1 MKKNYFLLLCSMLL
15 SISLLGTACSDDA
28 GTPPPTPEEPSFPAA
43 VVKTA
48 TAGEIIELTFDAN
61 YNWVAS
67 VSDEAYTYFQLLNGE
82 NTAKTIA
89 GAKGEDITIKVKV
102 ADVTIY
108 DNAPSTEVTLT
119 MNNQSKVIATITYPV
134 TDRTFD
140 VYAPVYNEYGVF
152 QGTYEDEAIAE
163 DDVLEMVYGA
173 PVNGEDSTFFVP
185 VKLASNF
192 PFIIAGPEWMV
203 AMDAGVVGDNEVI
216 IKADPTK
223 IPADATEAT
232 IDILVDSD
240 SEEPVASFKV
250 SLAGADE
257 FIAIDNVDEAGEKA
271 ELLIE
276 YTADG
281 KLTANSAKLSSRPIT
296 SSEDVVIKTVNSSG
310 EEISWFTAAPEAW
323 DAEGGSLQT
332 RILTISD
339 VKENSRDLVR
349 TAYIYALPKA
359 LASEFDIDSEEAAA
373 YYVAT
378 VKQHTAPA
386 TISIDE
392 DVFDTTTTK
401 FATAGSDVNFWFT
414 EGNLSNLYIGN
425 RYDIS
430 YYGADAE
437 WGSGNHFIA
446 SRDIESFEYYA
457 YDATGSFVQLSE
469 DDSWVTAS
477 TFGGNLKFSI
487 SVDAS
492 MPSFTDSVFA
502 LTGEAEAVILVKYT
516 DGTNSGIYFHY
527 KEEADAAAGASLTYT
542 NMAMEEIAFETVE
555 GNGWPYNMLPEANE
569 YYSLTFG
576 GWQFEDTSFV
586 AADKTISAITT
597 FTIWGGDM
605 AERAET
611 WFTPTVFGADNNM
624 FRINIPYDYNTNTV
638 DHADAGNAWNSETG
652 MLDGAMYIQFTD
664 GTSAVIYMQYNE
676 SGAVTG
682 GGSLLSFAYPMYA
695 PMEGSTLTELTSGD
709 FYEFAKGE
717 FGAAAVWELTY
728 TTTSPTMSM
737 VTGFDESW
745 TIFQK
750 SDWINFEYSEG
761 GSSIRMNSTVTDTGY
776 IVFSDGSGCP
786 LVLICSIVLE

>member
-61 YNWVAS
+61 YNWIAS
-67 VSDEAYTYFQLLNGE
+67 ISDEAYTYFQLLNGE

-203 AMDAGVVGDNEVI
+203 AMDAGVAGDNEVI

-250 SLAGADE
+250 SLAGADN
-257 FIAIDNVDEAGEKA
+257 FFAIENLDEEGNVS
-271 ELLIE
+271 ELLVE
-276 YTADG
+276 YTYDG
-281 KLTANSAKLSSRPIT
+281 TLTANSAKLSSRPLT
-296 SSEDVVIKTVNSSG
+296 SSKNVVIKAIDANG
-310 EEISWFTAAPEAW
+310 DAIEWFTVAAQQW
-323 DAEGGSLQT
+323 DDAGAAIQT

-339 VKENSRDLVR
+339 VEENDGAVSRE
-349 TAYIYALPKA
+349 AYIYAVPQSKA
-359 LASEFDIDSEEAAA
+359 DSFDIDSADADT

-378 VKQHTAPA
+378 VMQHTAPA

-437 WGSGNHFIA
+437 WGSDNDFIA
-446 SRDIESFEYYA
+446 SRAIESFEYYA
-457 YDATGSFVQLSE
+457 YNAEGAFAQLT
-469 DDSWVTAS
+469 DDTSWVAAS
-477 TFGGNLKFSI
+477 TFGAEKVKFNI
-487 SVDAS
+487 FVDPSV
-492 MPSFTDSVFA
+492 PSFNDSVFA

-516 DGTNSGIYFHY
+516 DGTYSGIYFHY
-527 KEEADAAAGASLTYT
+527 KEDTESASTASIT
-542 NMAMEEIAFETVE
+542 CENFAEEIAFESVE
-555 GNGWPYNMLPEANE
+555 GNGWPFSQFSDAEEFYTLN
-569 YYSLTFG
+569 FG
-576 GWQFEDTSFV
+576 GWQYEDTAFI
-586 AADKTISAITT
+586 ANDKTINAIKTYAYQPN
-597 FTIWGGDM
+597 GDLV
-605 AERAET
+605 EDDDT
-611 WFTPTVFGADNNM
+611 WYGVWLNGIGNRFKIQDFD
-624 FRINIPYDYNTNTV
+624 TN
-638 DHADAGNAWNSETG
+638 HADAEYAFNLMSNVYEAVVVVE
-652 MLDGAMYIQFTD
+652 FTD
-664 GTSAVIYMQYNE
+664 GTSAVISVAY
-676 SGAVTG
+676 SKDAVVG
-682 GGSLLSFAYPMYA
+682 GGSLLSFANPMYA

-709 FYEFAKGE
+709 FYDFAKGE

-728 TTTSPTMSM
+728 STTSPTLSA

-761 GSSIRMNSTVTDTGY
+761 GSTIKMNSTVTDTGY

>member
-250 SLAGADE
+250 SLAGADN
-257 FIAIDNVDEAGEKA
+257 FFAIENLDEEGNVG
-271 ELLIE
+271 ELLVE
-276 YTADG
+276 YTYDG
-281 KLTANSAKLSSRPIT
+281 TLTANSAKLSSRPLT
-296 SSEDVVIKTVNSSG
+296 SSKNVVIKAIDANG
-310 EEISWFTAAPEAW
+310 DAIDWFTVAAQQW
-323 DAEGGSLQT
+323 DDAGAAIQT
-332 RILTISD
+332 RILIISD
-339 VKENSRDLVR
+339 VEENDGAVSRE
-349 TAYIYALPKA
+349 AYIYAVPQSKA
-359 LASEFDIDSEEAAA
+359 DSFDIDSADADT

-378 VKQHTAPA
+378 VMQHTVPA

-392 DVFDTTTTK
+392 DDFDASCTK
-401 FATAGSDVNFWFT
+401 FAVAGDDVNFWFT
-414 EGNLSNLYIGN
+414 EGALSNLYIGN

-430 YYGADAE
+430 YYGADAV
-437 WGSGNHFIA
+437 WGSESSFIA
-446 SRDIESFEYYA
+446 SRAIDSFEYYA
-457 YDATGSFVQLSE
+457 YNSEGSFVKLSE
-469 DDSWVTAS
+469 EDSWLYAS
-477 TFGGNLKFSI
+477 SFGGNLKFNI
-487 SVDAS
+487 SVDDS

-555 GNGWPYNMLPEANE
+555 GNGWPYVSLPEADE

-576 GWQFEDTSFV
+576 GWQFEETSFI

-624 FRINIPYDYNTNTV
+624 FRINIPYDGQYATHDDAINAYNE
-638 DHADAGNAWNSETG
+638 ETG
-652 MLDGAMYIQFTD
+652 MLDGALYVEFTD

-682 GGSLLSFAYPMYA
+682 GGSLLSFAYPMA
-695 PMEGSTLTELTSGD
+695 PMIDGSTLTEHTSGEL
-709 FYEFAKGE
+709 YELFANGA

-728 TTTSPTMSM
+728 YTTSPTMSM
-737 VTGFDESW
+737 VTGFDENW
-745 TIFQK
+745 TIIEK
-750 SDWINFEYSEG
+750 SEWINFEYSEG
-761 GSSIRMNSTVTDTGY
+761 GSIIKMNSTVTDTGY

-786 LVLICSIVLE
+786 LVLVCTIVLE

>member
-1 MKKNYFLLLCSMLL
+1 MKKNYFLLLCSMLM

-173 PVNGEDSTFFVP
+173 PEAGADATFFVP
-185 VKLASNF
+185 AKLVANF

-250 SLAGADE
+250 SLTGADE

-310 EEISWFTAAPEAW
+310 EEIGWFTAVPEAW

-378 VKQHTAPA
+378 VKQHTVPA

-392 DVFDTTTTK
+392 NVFDGSITK
-401 FATAGSDVNFWFT
+401 FSVAGSDVNFWFT

-437 WGSGNHFIA
+437 LGSDNHFIA

-469 DDSWVTAS
+469 DDSWVTAF
-477 TFGGNLKFSI
+477 TFGGNLKFKI
-487 SVDAS
+487 SVDTS

-516 DGTNSGIYFHY
+516 DGTYSGIYFHY
-527 KEEADAAAGASLTYT
+527 KEDTESASTASITYE
-542 NMAMEEIAFETVE
+542 NFAEEIAFESVE
-555 GNGWPYNMLPEANE
+555 GNGWPFSQFSDAEEFYTLN
-569 YYSLTFG
+569 FG
-576 GWQFEDTSFV
+576 GWQYEDTAFI
-586 AADKTISAITT
+586 ANDKTINAIKTYAYQSN
-597 FTIWGGDM
+597 GDLV
-605 AERAET
+605 EDDDT
-611 WFTPTVFGADNNM
+611 WYGVWLNGIGNRFKIQDFD
-624 FRINIPYDYNTNTV
+624 TN
-638 DHADAGNAWNSETG
+638 HADAEYAFNLMSNVYEAVVVVE
-652 MLDGAMYIQFTD
+652 FTD
-664 GTSAVIYMQYNE
+664 GTSAVISVAY
-676 SGAVTG
+676 SKDAVVG
-682 GGSLLSFAYPMYA
+682 GGSLLSFANPMYA

-709 FYEFAKGE
+709 FYDFAKGE

-728 TTTSPTMSM
+728 STTSPTLSA

-761 GSSIRMNSTVTDTGY
+761 GSSIRMNSTVTDTGF

>member
-250 SLAGADE
+250 SLAGADN
-257 FIAIDNVDEAGEKA
+257 FFAIENLDEEGNVA

-392 DVFDTTTTK
+392 DVFDGTITK
-401 FATAGSDVNFWFT
+401 FSVAGSDVNFWFT

-430 YYGADAE
+430 YYGADAK
-437 WGSGNHFIA
+437 WGSDNHFIA
-446 SRDIESFEYYA
+446 SRAIESFEYYA
-457 YDATGSFVQLSE
+457 YNAEGAFAQLTDDA
-469 DDSWVTAS
+469 SWVAAS
-477 TFGGNLKFSI
+477 TFGAEKVKFNI
-487 SVDAS
+487 FVDPSV
-492 MPSFTDSVFA
+492 PSFNDSVFA

-516 DGTNSGIYFHY
+516 DGTYSGIYFHY
-527 KEEADAAAGASLTYT
+527 KEDTESASTASITYE
-542 NMAMEEIAFETVE
+542 NFAEEIAFESVE
-555 GNGWPYNMLPEANE
+555 GNGWPFSQFSDAEEFYTLN
-569 YYSLTFG
+569 FG
-576 GWQFEDTSFV
+576 GWQYEDTSFI
-586 AADKTISAITT
+586 ANDKTINAIKTYAYQSN
-597 FTIWGGDM
+597 GDLV
-605 AERAET
+605 EDDDT
-611 WFTPTVFGADNNM
+611 WYGVWLNGIGNRFKIQDFD
-624 FRINIPYDYNTNTV
+624 TN
-638 DHADAGNAWNSETG
+638 HADAEYALNPMSNVYEAVVVVE
-652 MLDGAMYIQFTD
+652 FTD
-664 GTSAVIYMQYNE
+664 GTSAVISVAYSND
-676 SGAVTG
+676 AVVG
-682 GGSLLSFAYPMYA
+682 GGSLLSFANPMYA

-709 FYEFAKGE
+709 FYDFAKGE

-728 TTTSPTMSM
+728 TTTSPTLSA

-750 SDWINFEYSEG
+750 SDWITFEYSEG

>member
-152 QGTYEDEAIAE
+152 QGAYEDEAIAE

-250 SLAGADE
+250 SLAGADN
-257 FIAIDNVDEAGEKA
+257 FFAIENLDEEGNVG
-271 ELLIE
+271 ELLVE
-276 YTADG
+276 YTYDG
-281 KLTANSAKLSSRPIT
+281 TLTANSAKLSSRPLT
-296 SSEDVVIKTVNSSG
+296 SSKNVVIKAIDANG
-310 EEISWFTAAPEAW
+310 DAIDWFTVAAQQW
-323 DAEGGSLQT
+323 DDAGAAIQT
-332 RILTISD
+332 RILIISD

-378 VKQHTAPA
+378 VMQHTAPA

-430 YYGADAE
+430 YYGAYAE
-437 WGSGNHFIA
+437 SGSDNHFIA

-457 YDATGSFVQLSE
+457 YGATGSFVQLSE
-469 DDSWVTAS
+469 DDSWVTAF
-477 TFGGNLKFSI
+477 TFGGNLKFKI
-487 SVDAS
+487 SVDTS
-492 MPSFTDSVFA
+492 MPSFTDSVYA
-502 LTGEAEAVILVKYT
+502 PTGEAEAVILVKYT

-527 KEEADAAAGASLTYT
+527 KEDAAGASITYS
-542 NMAMEEIAFETVE
+542 NDVEEIAFESVE
-555 GNGWPYNMLPEANE
+555 GNGWPYVSLPEADE

-576 GWQFEDTSFV
+576 GWQFEDTSFI

-611 WFTPTVFGADNNM
+611 WFTPEVYGAKSNM
-624 FRINIPYDYNTNTV
+624 FKISIPYDGQYATHDDAINAYNE
-638 DHADAGNAWNSETG
+638 ETK
-652 MLDGAMYIQFTD
+652 MLDGALYVEFTD

-682 GGSLLSFAYPMYA
+682 GGSLLSFAYPDWVGLMD
-695 PMEGSTLTELTSGD
+695 GSTLTELTSGD
-709 FYEFAKGE
+709 FYDFAKGE

-728 TTTSPTMSM
+728 YTTSPTMSM
-737 VTGFDESW
+737 VKGFDESW

-750 SDWINFEYSEG
+750 SDWINFEYTED
-761 GSSIRMNSTVTDTGY
+761 GSVIQMNSTVTDTGY

>member
-250 SLAGADE
+250 SLAGADN
-257 FIAIDNVDEAGEKA
+257 FFAIENLDEEGNVG
-271 ELLIE
+271 ELLVE
-276 YTADG
+276 YTYDG
-281 KLTANSAKLSSRPIT
+281 TLTANSAKLSSRPIT

-392 DVFDTTTTK
+392 DVFDGTITK
-401 FATAGSDVNFWFT
+401 FSVAGSDVNFWFT

-437 WGSGNHFIA
+437 WGSDNDFIA
-446 SRDIESFEYYA
+446 SRAIESFEYYA
-457 YDATGSFVQLSE
+457 YNAEGAFAQLTDDA
-469 DDSWVTAS
+469 SWVAAS
-477 TFGGNLKFSI
+477 TFGAEKVKFNI
-487 SVDAS
+487 FVDPSV
-492 MPSFTDSVFA
+492 PSFNDSVFA

-516 DGTNSGIYFHY
+516 DGTYSGIYFHY
-527 KEEADAAAGASLTYT
+527 KEDTESASTASITYE
-542 NMAMEEIAFETVE
+542 NFAEEIAFESVE
-555 GNGWPYNMLPEANE
+555 GNGWPFSQFSDAEEFYTLN
-569 YYSLTFG
+569 FG
-576 GWQFEDTSFV
+576 GWQYEDTSFI
-586 AADKTISAITT
+586 ANDKTINAIKTYAYQSN
-597 FTIWGGDM
+597 GDLV
-605 AERAET
+605 EDDDT
-611 WFTPTVFGADNNM
+611 WYGVWLNGIGNRFKIQDFD
-624 FRINIPYDYNTNTV
+624 TN
-638 DHADAGNAWNSETG
+638 HADAEYALNPMSNVYEAVVVVE
-652 MLDGAMYIQFTD
+652 FTD
-664 GTSAVIYMQYNE
+664 GTSAVISVAY
-676 SGAVTG
+676 SKDAVVG
-682 GGSLLSFAYPMYA
+682 GGSLLSFAYPDWVGSMD
-695 PMEGSTLTELTSGD
+695 GSTLTEVTSGEW
-709 FYEFAKGE
+709 YEMALSE
-717 FGAAAVWELTY
+717 YGAAAVWELTY
-728 TTTSPTMSM
+728 YTTSPTISM
-737 VTGFDESW
+737 VKGFDENW
-745 TIFQK
+745 TIFDK
-750 SDWINFEYSEG
+750 SEWINFEYSED
-761 GSSIRMNSTVTDTGY
+761 GSVIQMNSTETNTGY

-786 LVLICSIVLE
+786 LVLVCTIVLE

>member
-61 YNWVAS
+61 YNWIAS
-67 VSDEAYTYFQLLNGE
+67 ISDEAYTYFQLLNGE

-203 AMDAGVVGDNEVI
+203 AMDAGVAGDNEVI

-250 SLAGADE
+250 SLAGADN
-257 FIAIDNVDEAGEKA
+257 FFAIENLDEEGNVS
-271 ELLIE
+271 ELLVE
-276 YTADG
+276 YTYDG
-281 KLTANSAKLSSRPIT
+281 TLTANSAKLSSRPLT
-296 SSEDVVIKTVNSSG
+296 SSKNVVIKAIDANG
-310 EEISWFTAAPEAW
+310 DAIEWFTVAAQQW
-323 DAEGGSLQT
+323 DDAGAAIQT

-339 VKENSRDLVR
+339 VEQNDGAVSRE
-349 TAYIYALPKA
+349 AYIYAVPQSKA
-359 LASEFDIDSEEAAA
+359 DSFDIDSADADT

-378 VKQHTAPA
+378 VMQHTAPA
-386 TISIDE
+386 VISANYVD
-392 DVFDTTTTK
+392 DSCTT
-401 FATAGSDVNFWFT
+401 FGEAVGVDYWFT
-414 EGNLSNLYIGN
+414 EGALNELYIGN
-425 RYDIS
+425 KYDIS
-430 YYGADAE
+430 YFGEWAMYGSESSFKTDVLV
-437 WGSGNHFIA
+437 
-446 SRDIESFEYYA
+446 DSFEYYA
-457 YDATGSFVQLSE
+457 YNDFGFGKMSD
-469 DDSWVTAS
+469 DDSWVTGVVFSEDEESGISRFRLEVDLSKESAAAAM
-477 TFGGNLKFSI
+477 NLN
-487 SVDAS
+487 
-492 MPSFTDSVFA
+492 
-502 LTGEAEAVILVKYT
+502 TGEYEAVVLVKYI
-516 DGTNSGIYFHY
+516 DGTYSGIYFHY
-527 KEEADAAAGASLTYT
+527 
-542 NMAMEEIAFETVE
+542 
-555 GNGWPYNMLPEANE
+555 
-569 YYSLTFG
+569 
-576 GWQFEDTSFV
+576 
-586 AADKTISAITT
+586 
-597 FTIWGGDM
+597 
-605 AERAET
+605 
-611 WFTPTVFGADNNM
+611 
-624 FRINIPYDYNTNTV
+624 
-638 DHADAGNAWNSETG
+638 SE
-652 MLDGAMYIQFTD
+652 Q
-664 GTSAVIYMQYNE
+664 SAV
-676 SGAVTG
+676 AG
-682 GGSLLSFAYPMYA
+682 GGSLLSFAYPDYVAM
-695 PMEGSTLTELTSGD
+695 MDGSTLTELTSGD
-709 FYEFAKGE
+709 FYDFAKGE

-728 TTTSPTMSM
+728 YTTSPTMSM
-737 VTGFDESW
+737 VKGFDESW

-750 SDWINFEYSEG
+750 SEWINFEYSEG
-761 GSSIRMNSTVTDTGY
+761 GSVIQMNSTETNTGY

>member
-1 MKKNYFLLLCSMLL
+1 MLL

-240 SEEPVASFKV
+240 SESPVASFKV
-250 SLAGADE
+250 SLAGADN
-257 FIAIDNVDEAGEKA
+257 FFAIENLDEEGNVG
-271 ELLIE
+271 ELLVE
-276 YTADG
+276 YTYDG
-281 KLTANSAKLSSRPIT
+281 TLTANSAKLSSRPIT

-392 DVFDTTTTK
+392 SVFDATTTK

-430 YYGADAE
+430 YYGAYAE
-437 WGSGNHFIA
+437 LGSDNHFIA

-457 YDATGSFVQLSE
+457 YGATGSFVQLSE
-469 DDSWVTAS
+469 DDSWVTAF
-477 TFGGNLKFSI
+477 TFGGNLKFKI
-487 SVDAS
+487 SVDDS
-492 MPSFTDSVFA
+492 MPSFTDSVYA
-502 LTGEAEAVILVKYT
+502 PTGEAEAVILVKYT

-527 KEEADAAAGASLTYT
+527 KEEADAAATITYV
-542 NMAMEEIAFETVE
+542 NDVEAIAFESVE
-555 GNGWPYNMLPEANE
+555 GNGWPFSQFLDAEE
-569 YYSLTFG
+569 FYSLNFG
-576 GWQFEDTSFV
+576 GWQYADTSFI
-586 AADKTISAITT
+586 ANDKTINAIKTYAYQSN
-597 FTIWGGDM
+597 GDL
-605 AERAET
+605 AET
-611 WFTPTVFGADNNM
+611 DDTWYGVWLNGAG
-624 FRINIPYDYNTNTV
+624 NTFKIQDFDT
-638 DHADAGNAWNSETG
+638 DHADAEFAFNPMSNVYEAVVEVE
-652 MLDGAMYIQFTD
+652 FTD
-664 GTSAVIYMQYNE
+664 GTSAVISVAY
-676 SGAVTG
+676 SKDAVAG
-682 GGSLLSFAYPMYA
+682 GGGLLSFVYPDWVGLMD
-695 PMEGSTLTELTSGD
+695 GSTLTELTSGD
-709 FYEFAKGE
+709 FYDFAKGE

-745 TIFQK
+745 TIIEK

-761 GSSIRMNSTVTDTGY
+761 GATIRMNSTVTDTGY

>member
-89 GAKGEDITIKVKV
+89 GAKGADITIKVKV

-250 SLAGADE
+250 SLTGADE

-386 TISIDE
+386 VISANYVD
-392 DVFDTTTTK
+392 DSCTT
-401 FATAGSDVNFWFT
+401 FGEAVGVDYWFT
-414 EGNLSNLYIGN
+414 EGALNELYIGN
-425 RYDIS
+425 KYDIS
-430 YYGADAE
+430 YFGEWAMYGSESSFKTDVLV
-437 WGSGNHFIA
+437 
-446 SRDIESFEYYA
+446 DSFEYYA
-457 YDATGSFVQLSE
+457 YNDFGFGKMSD
-469 DDSWVTAS
+469 DDSWVTGVVFSEDEESGISRFRLEVDLSKESAAAAM
-477 TFGGNLKFSI
+477 NLN
-487 SVDAS
+487 
-492 MPSFTDSVFA
+492 
-502 LTGEAEAVILVKYT
+502 TGEYEAVVLVKYI
-516 DGTNSGIYFHY
+516 DGTYSGIYFHY
-527 KEEADAAAGASLTYT
+527 
-542 NMAMEEIAFETVE
+542 
-555 GNGWPYNMLPEANE
+555 
-569 YYSLTFG
+569 
-576 GWQFEDTSFV
+576 
-586 AADKTISAITT
+586 
-597 FTIWGGDM
+597 
-605 AERAET
+605 
-611 WFTPTVFGADNNM
+611 
-624 FRINIPYDYNTNTV
+624 
-638 DHADAGNAWNSETG
+638 SE
-652 MLDGAMYIQFTD
+652 Q
-664 GTSAVIYMQYNE
+664 SAV
-676 SGAVTG
+676 AG
-682 GGSLLSFAYPMYA
+682 GGGLLSFAYPDWVGLMD
-695 PMEGSTLTELTSGD
+695 GSTLTELTSGEY
-709 FYEFAKGE
+709 YEFAKSE

-728 TTTSPTMSM
+728 YTTSPTMSM
-737 VTGFDESW
+737 VKGFDESW

-750 SDWINFEYSEG
+750 SEWINFEYSED
-761 GSSIRMNSTVTDTGY
+761 GSVIQMNSTETNTGY
-776 IVFSDGSGCP
+776 IIFSDGSGCP
-786 LVLICSIVLE
+786 LVLVCTIVLE